1 MFGHWCTYPTLK
13 IAPNPPPGIKL
24 GIKVDNHGYQ
34 KKIKCLILIYNR
46 VYQKKNQIP
55 GYYFSN
61 TRNQRVLKKSNT
73 HSHTGLNFE
82 LAHKRRVEQVGDE
95 LLV

>member
-34 KKIKCLILIYNR
+34 KKS
-46 VYQKKNQIP
+46 NQMLDFDI
-55 GYYFSN
+55 
-61 TRNQRVLKKSNT
+61 
-73 HSHTGLNFE
+73 
-82 LAHKRRVEQVGDE
+82 
-95 LLV
+95 

>member
-34 KKIKCLILIYNR
+34 EIK
-46 VYQKKNQIP
+46 IP
-55 GYYFSN
+55 GLIIIIIYHHDSQ
-61 TRNQRVLKKSNT
+61 T
-73 HSHTGLNFE
+73 
-82 LAHKRRVEQVGDE
+82 
-95 LLV
+95 

>member
-1 MFGHWCTYPTLK
+1 VGRVSLE

-34 KKIKCLILIYNR
+34 TQKKNQMFDFDIYNR
-46 VYQKKNQIP
+46 VYQKNQMFDFDIYNRVYQKNQIP

-61 TRNQRVLKKSNT
+61 TRIN
-73 HSHTGLNFE
+73 GY
-82 LAHKRRVEQVGDE
+82 
-95 LLV
+95 